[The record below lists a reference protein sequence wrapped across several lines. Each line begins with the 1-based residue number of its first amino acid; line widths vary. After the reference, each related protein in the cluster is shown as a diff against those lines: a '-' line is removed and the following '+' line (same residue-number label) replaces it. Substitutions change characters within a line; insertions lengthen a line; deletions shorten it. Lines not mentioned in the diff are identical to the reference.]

1 MPFCDC
7 LYLGMQT
14 CFFPHMFIPVHIRGV
29 HLAVAMETS
38 APCMLKDFSL
48 DLHGPR
54 CQCMYVTLWLYGH
67 VTCPSISL
75 SANVMMHVYG
85 YPRGP
90 YAFLHTFI
98 FFYVTQHPLVGSSV
112 FPQVCTPVACTHPYE
127 TRCSHCSLPRP
138 YASPCVYWDAHL

>member
-1 MPFCDC
+1 MSVYVRHPLVIWACYMSINQSLCKCYDAC
-7 LYLGMQT
+7 VWLSQGTM
-14 CFFPHMFIPVHIRGV
+14 R
-29 HLAVAMETS
+29 
-38 APCMLKDFSL
+38 FS
-48 DLHGPR
+48 R
-54 CQCMYVTLWLYGH
+54 CW
-67 VTCPSISL
+67 
-75 SANVMMHVYG
+75 
-85 YPRGP
+85 GP